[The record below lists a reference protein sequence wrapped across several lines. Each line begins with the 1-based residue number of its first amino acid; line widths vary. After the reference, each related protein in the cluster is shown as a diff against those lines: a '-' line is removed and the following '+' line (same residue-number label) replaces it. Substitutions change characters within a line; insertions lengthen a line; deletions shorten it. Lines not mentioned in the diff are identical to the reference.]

1 MKINNEFT
9 VSAPVEKAWDVIL
22 DLERVAPCLPGA
34 SIQETDGDEYKG
46 TMKVKIGPITATYK
60 GTVKFEETDE
70 QNRRAVLN
78 AKGSGGQGTASATIT
93 STMEEQ
99 DGKTKVNV
107 ETDMKLSGRAAQ
119 FGRGG
124 IAQDVASKMLTR
136 FAECLEQEI
145 SGGAEAEGGAAEGQT
160 TTVET
165 NGSAARQEQEATP
178 AMPTGG
184 AGSLGKIISSD
195 PGAVSSTGGTVEGAV
210 IAGGT
215 TGQTA
220 ADAGAPTAGAEQ
232 SGSRQET
239 PRRESRPQSEEPEAF
254 DLGAAGQEAVLKRV
268 APVAASVGLLAL
280 VVWLLLR
287 RR

>member
-1 MKINNEFT
+1 
-9 VSAPVEKAWDVIL
+9 
-22 DLERVAPCLPGA
+22 
-34 SIQETDGDEYKG
+34 
-46 TMKVKIGPITATYK
+46 MKVKIGPITATYK
-60 GTVKFEETDE
+60 GTVRFEETDE

-99 DGKTKVNV
+99 NGKTKVNV

-124 IAQDVASKMLTR
+124 IAQDVATKMLTR

-145 SGGAEAEGGAAEGQT
+145 SGGAGAGASEEQPASA
-160 TTVET
+160 ET
-165 NGSAARQEQEATP
+165 NGSATREQQEAPP

-184 AGSLGKIISSD
+184 AGSLGTIISSD

-215 TGQTA
+215 A
-220 ADAGAPTAGAEQ
+220 ADAEASAPAAGTEQ
-232 SGSRQET
+232 SGTQQEA
-239 PRRESRPQSEEPEAF
+239 PRRESGPRSEEPEAF

-268 APVAASVGLLAL
+268 APVAAGAGLLAI
-280 VVWLLLR
+280 VIWLLLR

>member
-9 VSAPVEKAWDVIL
+9 VSAPVEEAWDVIL

-34 SIQETDGDEYKG
+34 SIQESDGDEYKG

-99 DGKTKVNV
+99 DGQTKVNV

-136 FAECLEQEI
+136 FAECLEREI
-145 SGGAEAEGGAAEGQT
+145 SGGAETGAETAEEQSASA
-160 TTVET
+160 EA
-165 NGSAARQEQEATP
+165 NGSGAQQEQEATP

-184 AGSLGKIISSD
+184 AGSLGTIISSD
-195 PGAVSSTGGTVEGAV
+195 PGTVSSTGGTVEGAV

-215 TGQTA
+215 A
-220 ADAGAPTAGAEQ
+220 ADAEASAPAAGTEQ
-232 SGSRQET
+232 SGTQQEP
-239 PRRESRPQSEEPEAF
+239 PRRESRSRPEEPEAF

-268 APVAASVGLLAL
+268 APVAAGAGLLAL
-280 VVWLLLR
+280 VIWLLLR

>member
-9 VSAPVEKAWDVIL
+9 VSAPLEKAWDVIL

-34 SIQETDGDEYKG
+34 SIQESDGDEYKG
-46 TMKVKIGPITATYK
+46 MMKVKIGPITATYK
-60 GTVKFEETDE
+60 GTVKFEETDKE
-70 QNRRAVLN
+70 NWRAVLN

-99 DGKTKVNV
+99 DGQTKVNV

-145 SGGAEAEGGAAEGQT
+145 SGGAGAGDSAAEEQPASA
-160 TTVET
+160 ET
-165 NGSAARQEQEATP
+165 NGSATQEQQEAPP
-178 AMPTGG
+178 AMPIGG
-184 AGSLGKIISSD
+184 AGSLGNIISSD

-215 TGQTA
+215 A
-220 ADAGAPTAGAEQ
+220 ADADATAAGAEQ
-232 SGSRQET
+232 SAAQQEA
-239 PRRESRPQSEEPEAF
+239 PRRESRPRSEEPEAF

-268 APVAASVGLLAL
+268 APIAAGAGLLAL
-280 VVWLLLR
+280 VIWLLLR
-287 RR
+287 RRQDHT